1 MPRPIAFVLGAP
13 RSGTTLL
20 RVMLAGHP
28 GLFVP
33 PEMVLGP
40 YETMASRAE
49 GLNTRFWEK
58 GGLRRAL
65 IELRGLGVDEAK
77 AAVNAMSHMTVKQ
90 AYESLQSEI
99 GDRILVDKCPH
110 LSMPDGSLERLLG
123 WFPDAR
129 FVWIIRNMASVT
141 RSVQNMPM
149 AEVMLQ
155 GYPGG
160 PKNVWEG
167 SNRRI
172 RSFLRDNIPED
183 RWTLIKYEDLV
194 TDPEP
199 ELRKAATALGIDYHP
214 AMATPYE
221 GDRMRSGPKGARA
234 IGDPNLA
241 GRKKLDPTLATKWLD
256 GFDHRTASLSCKE
269 LALEFGYDLES
280 IPLPGVTQ
288 VDDGLR
294 RIWRTAES
302 LFSSLNLPQ
311 DLDALEGRRFLA
323 RMVSASIDQMT
334 EQVDPDHPIFHHG
347 EGPTRKM
354 FADNPDTDYHR
365 AVIRTG
371 EGRIYRVQ
379 GRIPAGSTYVGMLL
393 YGRGGRI
400 GRRLV
405 DAAFQADE
413 NGRFTVYISADDPGR
428 SDGVWL
434 QADGDETAVF
444 VRQYFADRTT
454 EDAITVDIELLDA
467 PTPAPLTVAAYA
479 KGLERA
485 DRMLKAVFQRTQQAH
500 GMVAGM
506 ALNNFIQIPGEAL
519 FPTPDNTY
527 QVAWYRFGR
536 DQVMFVRGRL
546 PTARYFNLSLCNA
559 WLESL
564 DYQRHTVSLNHR
576 QIRTDADGCFEV
588 CLAHRDPGH
597 PNWLD
602 TTGHHAGYLLA
613 RSLLLDGNP
622 PDFEIQVMYEAEW
635 ADVRRA
641 AAGPISST

>member
-1 MPRPIAFVLGAP
+1 MHRPIAFVLGAP

-20 RVMLAGHP
+20 RVMLAGHSK
-28 GLFVP
+28 LFVP

-40 YETMASRAE
+40 YETMAARAE
-49 GLNTRFWEK
+49 GLNRRYWEK

-65 IELRGLGVDEAK
+65 IELRGIDVDQA
-77 AAVNAMSHMTVKQ
+77 KQ
-90 AYESLQSEI
+90 AVSDWGDKTIKQVYEALQDEI

-110 LSMPDGSLERLLG
+110 LSMPDGSLERLIE
-123 WFPDAR
+123 WFPQAR
-129 FVWIIRNMASVT
+129 FVWIVRNPASVT

-160 PKNVWEG
+160 PKEVWET

-172 RSFLRDNIPED
+172 GAFLDAHIPQE
-183 RWTLIKYEDLV
+183 RWARIRYEDMV
-194 TDPEP
+194 SDPETA
-199 ELRKAATALGIDYHP
+199 LRSLSTALGVDYEP

-241 GRKKLDPTLATKWLD
+241 GRKKLDPSLATKWLD

-269 LALEFGYDLES
+269 LALTFDYDLES

-288 VDDGLR
+288 VDDALR
-294 RIWRTAES
+294 KVWRTAES
-302 LFSSLNLPQ
+302 TFAALNLPQ

-365 AVIRTG
+365 AVLRTG
-371 EGRIYRVQ
+371 PGRTYRVTGQ
-379 GRIPAGSTYVGMLL
+379 IPSDATYVGLLL

-400 GRRLV
+400 GNRLV
-405 DAAFQADE
+405 DDAFKADAD
-413 NGRFTVYISADDPGR
+413 GAFTVYISTEDPNR

-434 QADGDETAVF
+434 KADGDETSVF
-444 VRQYFADRTT
+444 VRQYFVDRSAQ
-454 EDAITVDIELLDA
+454 DPISLHIELLDA
-467 PTPAPLTVAAYA
+467 PAPQPMSVASYA

-485 DRMLKAVFQRTQQAH
+485 DRMLKAVFARTQQAH
-500 GMVAGM
+500 QMVSGM
-506 ALNNFIQIPGEAL
+506 ALNSLIQIPGEAL

-536 DQVMFVRGRL
+536 DQVMLVRGTL
-546 PTARYFNLSLCNA
+546 PTARYFNVSLCNA

-564 DYQRHTVSLNHR
+564 DYQRHQVHLNHT
-576 QIRTDADGCFEV
+576 QIQTQADGSFEL
-588 CLAHRDPGH
+588 CLAHTDPGH

-602 TTGHHAGYLLA
+602 TTGHHAGYLLV
-613 RSLLLDGNP
+613 RSLLLDGAA
-622 PDFEIQVMYEAEW
+622 PDFSIQVMYDTEW
-635 ADVRRA
+635 AELQQSRRA
-641 AAGPISST
+641 